1 MSILDTNDIKIYQD
15 VYANAESAL
24 VGFKGKRVDK
34 PGVFYCPYVKPDG
47 LNVKPKLSLF
57 EGFGLAILFWVLLS
71 ATVYGIA
78 KSPLTYNC
86 FENKC
91 ETVQYLE

>member
-1 MSILDTNDIKIYQD
+1 MSLKRKLKRTFT
-15 VYANAESAL
+15 L
-24 VGFKGKRVDK
+24 VSSDGRMVKSPHYVSKWFGF
-34 PGVFYCPYVKPDG
+34 
-47 LNVKPKLSLF
+47 
-57 EGFGLAILFWVLLS
+57 AILFWVLTC
-71 ATVYGIA
+71 ATIYGIA

>member
-1 MSILDTNDIKIYQD
+1 MSLKHKLKRTFT
-15 VYANAESAL
+15 L
-24 VGFKGKRVDK
+24 VSSDGRMVKSPHYVAKWFGF
-34 PGVFYCPYVKPDG
+34 
-47 LNVKPKLSLF
+47 
-57 EGFGLAILFWVLLS
+57 AITLWVL
-71 ATVYGIA
+71 AGAAIYGIA

>member
-1 MSILDTNDIKIYQD
+1 MSIRHKLKRIFT
-15 VYANAESAL
+15 L
-24 VGFKGKRVDK
+24 VSSDGRMVKS
-34 PGVFYCPYVKPDG
+34 PHYVQKWFTIAVI
-47 LNVKPKLSLF
+47 LWVI
-57 EGFGLAILFWVLLS
+57 FGAAI
-71 ATVYGIA
+71 YGIA

>member
-1 MSILDTNDIKIYQD
+1 MQQSDIKIYKD
-15 VYANAESAL
+15 IYAHAENAL
-24 VGFKGKRVDK
+24 VGFKGKRIDK
-34 PGVFYCPYVKPDG
+34 PGVFYCPYVKPD
-47 LNVKPKLSLF
+47 KPKLSLF
-57 EGFGLAILFWVLLS
+57 KGFGIAILFWVLLG
-71 ATVYGIA
+71 AAIYGIA

>member
-1 MSILDTNDIKIYQD
+1 MSIRHKLKRTFT
-15 VYANAESAL
+15 L
-24 VGFKGKRVDK
+24 VSSDGRIVKSK
-34 PGVFYCPYVKPDG
+34 YYVQKW
-47 LNVKPKLSLF
+47 
-57 EGFGLAILFWVLLS
+57 FGIAILFWVLLC
-71 ATVYGIA
+71 ATIYGIA

>member
-15 VYANAESAL
+15 AYADKEFVL
-24 VGFKGKRVDK
+24 CVFKGKRFDK
-34 PGVFYCPYVKPDG
+34 HGVFYCPYVKP
-47 LNVKPKLSLF
+47 NKPKLSLF
-57 EGFGLAILFWVLLS
+57 EGFGIAILFWVLLS
-71 ATVYGIA
+71 AAIYGIA